1 LSFEEL
7 LDQIVTSTGP
17 QALWILFG
25 ASMVE
30 YVFPPFPG
38 DTVTLFGAYYS
49 VVGALPIPAVFGA
62 VMAGSVVGS
71 ALDYLI
77 GLRLRDLTRS
87 GKAPR
92 WLLRWLSIEKLKKIE
107 ENWRRKGDVLI
118 LVNRFVPAIRG
129 VFFVAAG
136 MGGIDFRRVMI
147 LGAISAS
154 LWNAL
159 LLGVGY
165 LVGANLER
173 LERFLRTYS
182 AVAWIVVGGIALV
195 LVLRAARRRARSH
208 SKSHEE
214 KT

>member
-1 LSFEEL
+1 MSFEDL
-7 LDQIVTSTGP
+7 LDRIVESTGP
-17 QALWILFG
+17 HALWILFG

-49 VVGALPIPAVFGA
+49 VVGALPIPLVFGA

-77 GLRLRDLTRS
+77 GLRLRDLTRN
-87 GKAPR
+87 GKTPA
-92 WLLRWLSIEKLKKIE
+92 WLLRWLSIEKIEKIE
-107 ENWRRKGDVLI
+107 EDWRRKGDVLI
-118 LVNRFVPAIRG
+118 LLNRFVPAIRG
-129 VFFVAAG
+129 LFFVAAG

-154 LWNAL
+154 LWNGL

-182 AVAWIVVGGIALV
+182 VVAWIVLAGIALV
-195 LVLRAARRRARSH
+195 LVLRWARRRGRSH
-208 SKSHEE
+208 REE
-214 KT
+214 T